1 MTINIALKEG
11 VDCCDD
17 GPYKTV
23 PAATNKRAASLAD
36 NQAKRVFEIR
46 LNHLTFQKFP
56 SFFPTLKQQNFLP
69 YNTFLLKCYLHVKQI
84 IKFLFAIS

>member
-23 PAATNKRAASLAD
+23 PAATNKRTASLAD
-36 NQAKRVFEIR
+36 NQVKRVF
-46 LNHLTFQKFP
+46 
-56 SFFPTLKQQNFLP
+56 
-69 YNTFLLKCYLHVKQI
+69 
-84 IKFLFAIS
+84 